1 MSRFEPADTRS
12 LDNRVV
18 EQALHWM
25 VALQS
30 GTSSAA
36 EQQACQRW
44 REESTQHELAWQ
56 RLAGL
61 NQELRDSTRGL
72 SASGARG
79 LLQAR
84 GATSRRTLLKGFAG
98 LSVAVATGFS
108 VRERVLL
115 PELFS
120 DYRTGTGERRQFLLP
135 GGVDINLDTRT
146 ALDVHPAAAGSELTL
161 NLGRVLIDI
170 GADARLSVHT
180 ANGRVTPAAR
190 SRLIISQDVSGVPGT
205 QVQML
210 AGGASVQ
217 MPRGG
222 ATVQISSAQQRL
234 FDSRG
239 AGPLT
244 SVPSSAEAWT
254 RGLLIAERMPLGE
267 VIAHLDRYRRGVLRC
282 DPAVAA
288 LQVSGAFS
296 LDRPEASLDLLT
308 RVLPVQVSRVM
319 GYWASVMPA

>member
-1 MSRFEPADTRS
+1 MSRFEPADTRN

-36 EQQACQRW
+36 EQQACKRW
-44 REESTQHELAWQ
+44 REENTLHELAWQ

-72 SASGARG
+72 SAAGARG

-98 LSVAVATGFS
+98 LGVAVAAGFS

-120 DYRTGTGERRQFLLP
+120 DYRTGTGERRQFLLS
-135 GGVDINLDTRT
+135 GGVDLNLDTRT
-146 ALDVHPAAAGSELTL
+146 ALDVHPVAAGSELAL
-161 NLGRVLIDI
+161 NLGRVLIDV
-170 GADARLSVHT
+170 GVDATLSVHT
-180 ANGRVTPAAR
+180 VNGRVTPAAR
-190 SRLIISQDVSGVPGT
+190 SRLIISQDVPGVPGT

-210 AGGASVQ
+210 AGRSSVQ
-217 MPRGG
+217 VPRGV
-222 ATVQISSAQQRL
+222 TVEIGSVQQRL

-239 AGPLT
+239 AGPLA

-288 LQVSGAFS
+288 LQVSGSFS

-308 RVLPVQVSRVM
+308 HVLPVQVSRVM
-319 GYWASVMPA
+319 GYWASVVPA